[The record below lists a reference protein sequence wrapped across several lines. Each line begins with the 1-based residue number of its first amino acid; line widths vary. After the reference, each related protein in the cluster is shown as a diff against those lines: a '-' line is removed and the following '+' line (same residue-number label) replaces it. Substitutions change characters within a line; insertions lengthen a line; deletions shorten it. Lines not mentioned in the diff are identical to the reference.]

1 MAVKRSVARLGGDE
15 LAKFP
20 SPHLAVDVALM
31 TVAADESG
39 QLRPAVLL
47 HRRRDGLA
55 AGEWALPGRMV
66 RDRERVA
73 VAVQRALVDKCGI
86 EGIDPALLFVL
97 DEPTRDSR
105 GWVVSI
111 AYLAT
116 QPSDVLEGHIAR
128 RDDLALAF
136 VNDGQVRLPDR
147 QAGLPF
153 EHDLV
158 VQAALE
164 RLRETYDDEADPGGL
179 MPTTFTIR
187 QLREVHEAI
196 LGRRLDKDTFRRHM
210 EPHLS
215 NTGRMSA
222 GTIGKPARLFSAI
235 HEPNTSRHGTAAVRG
250 RL

>member
-1 MAVKRSVARLGGDE
+1 MAAKRSTAQFGGDE

-31 TVAADESG
+31 TLAADG
-39 QLRPAVLL
+39 DGRLHPAVLL

-73 VAVQRALVDKCGI
+73 EAVQRALVDKCGI
-86 EGIDPALLFVL
+86 EGIEPALLFVL

-116 QPSDVLEGHIAR
+116 QPNDVLEDHIAR
-128 RDDLALAF
+128 RDDLALAI
-136 VNDGQVRLPDR
+136 VNDGQVLLPDL
-147 QAGLPF
+147 QAGLPL

-158 VQAALE
+158 VEAALE
-164 RLRETYDDEADPGGL
+164 RLREAYEDEPDPGGL
-179 MPTTFTIR
+179 MPGAFTIR
-187 QLREVHEAI
+187 QLRQVHEAI

-210 EPHLS
+210 EPHLAP
-215 NTGRMSA
+215 TGRMST

-235 HEPNTSRHGTAAVRG
+235 HEPKTSRHGTAATRG